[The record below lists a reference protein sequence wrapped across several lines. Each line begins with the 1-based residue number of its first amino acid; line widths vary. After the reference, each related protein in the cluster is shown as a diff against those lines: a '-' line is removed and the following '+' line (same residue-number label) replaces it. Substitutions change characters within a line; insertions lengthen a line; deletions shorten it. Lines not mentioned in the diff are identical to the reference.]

1 MLTAPH
7 TMKISKMPP
16 GEQTPGAP
24 VGLTTGNAVVDAVG
38 QMHFEGNIV
47 DHRWFLSPL
56 LRHKNGLVNGT
67 AVWVLAD
74 IVFWH
79 RPELIRDRHTNVII
93 GARKKFDDDEFWQD
107 YKIWAVSL
115 GLTERQ
121 VRDAVAFLHAA
132 GIVRRKSEPVTLRSG
147 HRTNNVAIIS
157 IKPEVLHEITY
168 GTPSPRRK
176 RRETPHVVA
185 GGPPRQDVRP
195 VAPQREASTENTSQN
210 TQRTTSSSLRAGDDL
225 SDEKLLSDLTAA
237 GVSPHRAKKVLPGH
251 QSELR
256 RRLEFLPH
264 LSNIQNPGALIC
276 SDLETP
282 WDEPRAMTKAR
293 EAESAELRAVAERR
307 AADQRRQDEAEN
319 ETRVQNEND
328 QLDRH
333 YKSLSAQERKEI
345 DEQAARRTAP
355 LAALGVASSGA
366 LAAARRN
373 IIRKEL
379 GLPTEDN
386 DD

>member
-1 MLTAPH
+1 
-7 TMKISKMPP
+7 MKINKLPP

-24 VGLTTGNAVVDAVG
+24 VGLTTGNATVDAVG

-79 RPELIRDRHTNVII
+79 RPEIIRDRHTNAIT

-121 VRDAVAFLHAA
+121 VRDAVSFLHAA
-132 GIVRRKSEPVTLRSG
+132 GIVQRRSEPVTLRSG

-157 IKPEVLHEITY
+157 IVPEVLHQITY
-168 GTPSPRRK
+168 GTPSPRKK
-176 RRETPHVVA
+176 RRETPHVTT
-185 GGPPRQDVRP
+185 GGPQRQNVRP
-195 VAPQREASTENTSQN
+195 VAPQREASTENTSQS
-210 TQRTTSSSLRAGDDL
+210 THKSSSSARRAVDDV
-225 SDEKLLSDLTAA
+225 SDEKLVDDLTAA
-237 GVSPHRAKKVLPGH
+237 GVSTHRAKKVVPSH
-251 QSELR
+251 QAELR

-264 LSNIQNPGALIC
+264 LKNIQNPGALLC
-276 SDLETP
+276 SDLDTP
-282 WDEPRAMTKAR
+282 WQEPPAMLKAR
-293 EAESAELRAVAERR
+293 EAEAGELRAIAERR
-307 AADQRRQDEAEN
+307 AADQRRQAAAER
-319 ETRVQNEND
+319 EEQTQNEND

-333 YKSLSAQERKEI
+333 YKSLSAVERKEI
-345 DEQAARRTAP
+345 DDQAARRLAP
-355 LAALGVASSGA
+355 LAALGITSAGA

-379 GLPTEDN
+379 GMPTT
-386 DD
+386 DDEET